1 MQLKKITTLDEFN
14 AIAADWN
21 QLLTT
26 SATNVPF
33 LRHEYL
39 SAWWHTLGGGEWP
52 HGELYIVVAQSK
64 DGQLLAA
71 APLFLTKQITGEC
84 TLMFLGSFEIS
95 DYLDFIAPADQL
107 VPFLSALLDHL
118 CSPDSPEWDVVDLFN
133 ILDHSSTLA
142 ALKILAK
149 QHNLKMIQE
158 LLQPAPRIALTNNW
172 EDYLAGLQGKQR
184 REIRRKMKRSATHF
198 EPVTW
203 YIVEDESSLDDE
215 IDAFFKLMAAAPDKD
230 AFLTKVMIS
239 QMRSAVHTAFQ
250 AGWLQLAFIEING
263 EKAAAYLNFD
273 YDNQIWV
280 YNSGINRKYRELSP
294 GWVLLGHLIQWAID
308 NGRTAFDMMRGDEI
322 YKYRFGGIDRFV
334 MRVQIR
340 RKT

>member
-1 MQLKKITTLDEFN
+1 MQLEIITTLDKFN

-39 SAWWHTLGGGEWP
+39 SAWWHMLGGGEWP
-52 HGELYIVVAQSK
+52 HGELYIVIAQTE
-64 DGQLLAA
+64 DGQLVAA
-71 APLFLTKQITGEC
+71 APLFLTKGSTGERVM
-84 TLMFLGSFEIS
+84 MFLGSFEIS
-95 DYLDFIAPADQL
+95 DYLDFISPADQL
-107 VPFLSALLDHL
+107 APFLAALFAHL
-118 CSPDSPEWDVVDLFN
+118 NGPDSPTWDVIDLYN
-133 ILDHSSTLA
+133 ILDHSNTPA
-142 ALKILAK
+142 ELKILAEK
-149 QHNLKMIQE
+149 HNLLINQE
-158 LLQPAPRIALTNNW
+158 ILQPAPRIALASNW

-184 REIRRKMKRSATHF
+184 REIRRKMKRAATHF

-203 YIVEDESSLDDE
+203 YIVEQESSLDDE
-215 IDAFFKLMAAAPDKD
+215 IDAFFQLMATAPEKD
-230 AFLTKVMIS
+230 TFLTKVMIS

-280 YNSGINRKYRELSP
+280 YNSGINWKYRELSP

-322 YKYRFGGIDRFV
+322 YKYRFGGVDRFV
-334 MRVQIR
+334 TRVQIR
-340 RKT
+340 RSP